1 MLAENIDNINEKYII
16 INDAIKNS
24 VLQHS
29 NFYKLSY
36 SNDIISFNGIFVLVN
51 INKILYNN
59 IKSFKIEFNH
69 ENNIDIINK
78 INTLEKKILD
88 LLNIK
93 DKERQYKITEI
104 FKSNNFKYTLNDNDI
119 EKKINFKNEISNNL
133 FIIKISGIWE
143 TREKYGITFKIYYI
157 NKIINLLPVS

>member
-1 MLAENIDNINEKYII
+1 MIAENIDNINNKYII

-36 SNDIISFNGIFVLVN
+36 SNDIISLNGIFVLVN

-59 IKSFKIEFNH
+59 NKSFKIEFDH
-69 ENNIDIINK
+69 QNNINIIDK
-78 INTLEKKILD
+78 IFNLEEKILD

-93 DKERQYKITEI
+93 DKEKQYKITEI
-104 FKSNNFKYTLNDNDI
+104 FNSNNFKYTSNYDEINEEL
-119 EKKINFKNEISNNL
+119 NFKSETLSNV

-143 TREKYGITFKIYYI
+143 TKDKYGITFKIYYV
-157 NKIINLLPVS
+157 NKAIDLLL